1 MWSAVLTVIA
11 TKFGCDDSPE
21 EDVRDKFL
29 PSKSVKV
36 PTWLETGVILSSQV
50 TAVFVVPV
58 EVPEEQ

>member
-1 MWSAVLTVIA
+1 MQFWLLLQPSLGVMTHLPG
-11 TKFGCDDSPE
+11 K
-21 EDVRDKFL
+21 EDVMDKFL
-29 PSKSVKV
+29 PSESVKV